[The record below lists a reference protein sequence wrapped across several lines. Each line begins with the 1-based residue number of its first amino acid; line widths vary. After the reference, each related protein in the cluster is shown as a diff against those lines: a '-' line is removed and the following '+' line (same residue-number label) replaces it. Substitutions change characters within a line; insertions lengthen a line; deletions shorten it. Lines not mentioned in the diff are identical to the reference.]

1 MVLFFKDNRVNGHCK
16 YMHIQPICVI
26 SRVQARINSINN
38 FIKYKNKK
46 KKDLK

>member
-1 MVLFFKDNRVNGHCK
+1 MDTVSTC
-16 YMHIQPICVI
+16 IQPMCVI

>member
-1 MVLFFKDNRVNGHCK
+1 MDTVSTC
-16 YMHIQPICVI
+16 IQPICVI

-38 FIKYKNKK
+38 FIKYENKK